1 MVLMYFSIN
10 HLRQFYVYIS
20 ELLKA
25 GRGKNDLFEGL
36 VIWCL
41 PSVELYYGEAYEI
54 GSSIPWW

>member
-1 MVLMYFSIN
+1 MYFSIN